1 MLPDCRLVESVVQKD
16 SVISVSDKISPFTM
30 PRRVCELY
38 EVCEISGVTYDPK
51 MLRQSASRAPPVPL
65 PQVMPLAFLVV
76 TEPTATT
83 GSRPL
88 LVMGSWMDPSPL
100 RARKPP

>member
-1 MLPDCRLVESVVQKD
+1 VLPDCRQVESVVQKD

-30 PRRVCELY
+30 PRRVSELY
-38 EVCEISGVTYDPK
+38 EVWEVSRVTYDPK
-51 MLRQSASRAPPVPL
+51 ILRQSASRTPPVPL
-65 PQVMPLAFLVV
+65 PQVMPLAFFRCYGADGYDGLE
-76 TEPTATT
+76 T
-83 GSRPL
+83 L